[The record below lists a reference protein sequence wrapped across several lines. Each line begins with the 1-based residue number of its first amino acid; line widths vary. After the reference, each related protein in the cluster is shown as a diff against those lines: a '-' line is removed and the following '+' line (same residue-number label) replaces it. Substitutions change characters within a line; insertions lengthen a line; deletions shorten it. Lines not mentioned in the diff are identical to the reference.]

1 MKSSISL
8 LAVSALL
15 LVSPLSYAENRMEL
29 ALKKDI
35 KLSLTMV
42 AFDKSK
48 HRIKRCGKESVCLI
62 DGLPVF
68 GADGAMPKTK
78 LKSMVVTIKGRR
90 ISLDVSAMYEPWT
103 VYKGANYAGSFTIR
117 HSWGDIW
124 ILTGGFSDGAGGYK
138 ARWLISEGKSIRTI
152 LGGGESLAEFCTA
165 FK

>member
-1 MKSSISL
+1 MKSNVVL
-8 LAVSALL
+8 LIMPVLL
-15 LVSPLSYAENRMEL
+15 FVSPASFADNNMEL
-29 ALKKDI
+29 VLKKDI

-42 AFDKSK
+42 TFDKSK
-48 HRIKRCGKESVCLI
+48 HRVKRCGKESVCLI

-124 ILTGGFSDGAGGYK
+124 ILTGSFSDGAAGYK

-152 LGGGESLAEFCTA
+152 LGGGESLAEFCSA

>member
-1 MKSSISL
+1 MKL
-8 LAVSALL
+8 NAALFVAFAML
-15 LVSPLSYAENRMEL
+15 FIPPLSFAENKIEL
-29 ALKKDI
+29 VLKKDI
-35 KLSLTMV
+35 KLSLIMV
-42 AFDKSK
+42 PFVKSK
-48 HRIKRCGKESVCLI
+48 HKIKRCGKESVCLI
-62 DGLPVF
+62 NRLPVF

-117 HSWGDIW
+117 HSWGGIW